1 MLANTDLSMG
11 GYSSDRIPAMQR
23 RMLDA
28 LQAIPG
34 VKSVGLVDR
43 APLSGDLRGG
53 LAFKDETTDL
63 SPTNAA
69 ADALVYSIS
78 PDYFHAAGTALLSGM
93 TFTCHDDK
101 DARSGAATHQE
112 LAAKSFG

>member
-23 RMLDA
+23 RMLDP

-34 VKSVGLVDR
+34 VKSVGLADR

-69 ADALVYSIS
+69 ADTLVYSIAPES
-78 PDYFHAAGTALLSGM
+78 FHSAATPPLSLR
-93 TFTCHDDK
+93 TFTSHHHK
-101 DARSGAATHQE
+101 YTPPLQ
-112 LAAKSFG
+112 LA